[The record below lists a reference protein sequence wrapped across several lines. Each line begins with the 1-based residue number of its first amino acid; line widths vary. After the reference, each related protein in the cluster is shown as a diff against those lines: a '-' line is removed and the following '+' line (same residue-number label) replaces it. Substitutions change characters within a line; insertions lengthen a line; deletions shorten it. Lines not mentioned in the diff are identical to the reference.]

1 VSCSRLCGSTLPVV
15 LAVVVM
21 ASAAPAGATV
31 PGENGAIAFVSSGDV
46 WVVQPDGS
54 GLRNLTSHPADDW
67 SPDWSPDGRLIAFV
81 SNRGGSDGIYA
92 MNGDG
97 SGLRQIGPGTEPAW
111 SPDGRRLAFV
121 QGDAIWVM
129 NADGSGRRR
138 LTDPASDIRTSPG
151 GERFPGQRDGTPF
164 WSPDGARIAFNRLYG
179 GYDRRLYS
187 IPASGGAPTRIRDL
201 SNEWFDDWS
210 PDGTR
215 LVGTWASVSQGG
227 FMSQSLQVIT
237 ADGRDRVLL
246 PGLSGALSH
255 PAWSPAGDRL
265 VAAFYAG
272 ATPPA
277 MIVTMDVDGSAVT
290 YLPEGTGPDWQ
301 ALNPYPVGLVDPM
314 TGVWYLRGAD
324 AAVTSFYY
332 GDPGDIPMMGD
343 WDGDG
348 IDTPGLFR
356 RSDGYVYLR
365 NSNTQGV
372 ADVRFYFGNP
382 GDIPLAGDFDGDGFD
397 TVSLYRPSEGRVY
410 IVNRLGSG
418 DTGLG
423 AADLDYYF
431 GNPGDKPFVGDFDGD
446 GIDTIGL
453 HRESTGLVYF
463 RNDHLQGPAQWSF
476 LLGDPGD
483 RVVAHD
489 WNRDG
494 ADSVAVFRPSNAKLY
509 IRFSNTTGVADR
521 EYFFGHRDWLPVTG
535 TFGLP

>member
-1 VSCSRLCGSTLPVV
+1 
-15 LAVVVM
+15 
-21 ASAAPAGATV
+21 
-31 PGENGAIAFVSSGDV
+31 
-46 WVVQPDGS
+46 
-54 GLRNLTSHPADDW
+54 
-67 SPDWSPDGRLIAFV
+67 
-81 SNRGGSDGIYA
+81 
-92 MNGDG
+92 
-97 SGLRQIGPGTEPAW
+97 
-111 SPDGRRLAFV
+111 
-121 QGDAIWVM
+121 
-129 NADGSGRRR
+129 
-138 LTDPASDIRTSPG
+138 
-151 GERFPGQRDGTPF
+151 
-164 WSPDGARIAFNRLYG
+164 
-179 GYDRRLYS
+179 
-187 IPASGGAPTRIRDL
+187 
-201 SNEWFDDWS
+201 
-210 PDGTR
+210 
-215 LVGTWASVSQGG
+215 
-227 FMSQSLQVIT
+227 LQVIT

-277 MIVTMDVDGSAVT
+277 MIVTMNVDGSAVT

-301 ALNPYPVGLVDPM
+301 ALNPYPVGLVDPA

-332 GDPGDIPMMGD
+332 GNPGDVPMMGD
-343 WDGDG
+343 WNGDG

-418 DTGLG
+418 DAGLG

-446 GIDTIGL
+446 GVDTIGL
-453 HRESTGLVYF
+453 HRETTGLVYF
-463 RNDHLQGPAQWSF
+463 RNDHQPGTCPVELPARRPGRPGGGPRLEPGRGRLGGGVPTLQRQALHP
-476 LLGDPGD
+476 LLQHHRRSPTGSTS
-483 RVVAHD
+483 
-489 WNRDG
+489 
-494 ADSVAVFRPSNAKLY
+494 SVTA
-509 IRFSNTTGVADR
+509 TGSQS
-521 EYFFGHRDWLPVTG
+521 TG
-535 TFGLP
+535 TFGP